1 MLHSLERLKRALRAA
16 LLAVAGVTAVI
27 APAPAHAHGP
37 TLPGPVRDALATAQV
52 PPEALGAIAIPLA
65 GLARTWAFR
74 ADAPMQPAST
84 IKLLTSIVALEELG
98 PNLRSRTEL
107 LATGPVE
114 AGVLRGD
121 LVLRGGADPDF
132 GWPQLWAMLEEL
144 RAQGV
149 REIAGD
155 LVLDRTLFSPAREDI
170 GVPPFDESPE
180 WPYNAIPDALQLNG
194 GLLGVALH
202 ADDHTL
208 SARSVPRIEGIAFDT
223 SGMSLVQ
230 GDCARWGAQWQRP
243 AVRDEGTRVVVALR
257 GGFPRGCTARAE
269 LTLVERTRLTGLAF
283 RTWWAQLGGH
293 WQGQVREGPTP
304 AQARLVTQRES
315 RPWGEVLRGLNK
327 RSDNPLTRLLFLLL
341 GVHASPAGKSGAGGP
356 SEQTPTRE
364 RAAAVVQAWFV
375 RHGIDPAGIVLDN
388 GSGLSRSERIAPR
401 QLAQALAVAHA
412 SAYASDL
419 LMSVPLVGVDTALR
433 LRGSAAAGRAR
444 LKPGGLR
451 NVSSLAGIVP
461 DPQGRPWAFVAM
473 INHERAARAIPALHA
488 LVDWV
493 ARGQPAEP
501 AHAQLPGPLGEG
513 P

>member
-1 MLHSLERLKRALRAA
+1 MLHSLERPRRALCAA
-16 LLAVAGVTAVI
+16 LLALAGATAT
-27 APAPAHAHGP
+27 AHAHGQA
-37 TLPGPVRDALATAQV
+37 LPEPVRDALATAQV

-65 GLARTWAFR
+65 GLARTWAYR

-144 RAQGV
+144 HAQGV

-180 WPYNAIPDALQLNG
+180 WPYNAIPDALHPNG

-223 SGMSLVQ
+223 SGMSLVE
-230 GDCARWGAQWQRP
+230 GSCARWGAQWQRP

-283 RTWWAQLGGH
+283 GTWWAQLGGR
-293 WQGQVREGPTP
+293 WYGQVREGPTP
-304 AQARLVTQRES
+304 PQARLVTQRES

-341 GVHASPAGKSGAGGP
+341 GVHASPATAGGP
-356 SEQTPTRE
+356 SERAPTRE
-364 RAAAVVQAWFV
+364 RAAAAVQAWFV

-419 LMSVPLVGVDTALR
+419 LMSVPVVGVDTALR

-461 DPQGRPWAFVAM
+461 DPQGRSWAFVAM
-473 INHERAARAIPALHA
+473 INHERAALAIPALHA

-501 AHAQLPGPLGEG
+501 AHAQRPGPLGEG